1 MHTRKSNMAISNLF
15 MVLLILASLIVGAL
29 LSYMWVMGSFWN
41 MPQNVTTLA
50 VEDVVFPSSDFSY
63 FNVTVVNPSNSASD
77 VNMTSIKVL
86 REGNNETYDVQYA
99 DPVFPFPMTIGTRQT
114 FKCFRNWSNFTGE
127 NVRVEPVAGSAS
139 ILSKVYVPPKTKLII
154 SNFNASENIRYFNL
168 TVQNDPTSTLNLSIS
183 EILVE
188 GLALDVSHY
197 TPHLPFNL
205 SVGQTQTFQ
214 INWNWGTLT
223 GGNAT
228 ITIRTAEE
236 FEQTYTT
243 PKILGAYAY
252 VDAVEFDYTDSTYLN
267 VTVRNS
273 PESTTGTTINGL
285 NITLSNQTTIMPST
299 LPPLNAFPIKLPPN
313 QSTTIRCLWDWS
325 AFRNEA
331 ITVQVFTREGF
342 TVQNKTRNTPTPIVW
357 NLGDIKFDVSD
368 LENFSVNVTNRPVSV
383 QEINITGIKF
393 NQNGTVMA
401 PTIVAPG
408 AQNTI
413 QCTYN
418 WTGFIGSSINL
429 TVQATYG
436 TEQTSISQ
444 TIVLPY
450 FGIVNASY
458 SNFSTGNP
466 YLNITI
472 YNSQYSKTNATIV
485 QISVNVDNST
495 FVLDGTI
502 AVPRIS
508 TQGYTITPASEATF
522 TCPWDWNLYVGK
534 DLTIVVKASNGF
546 QISTTLKVE

>member
-1 MHTRKSNMAISNLF
+1 MAISNLF
-15 MVLLILASLIVGAL
+15 MVLLILTSLIVGAL

-50 VEDVVFPSSDFSY
+50 VEDVVFPSNDFSY

-86 REGNNETYDVQYA
+86 REGNSETYDVQYA

-127 NVRVEPVAGSAS
+127 NLRVEPVAGNAS

-154 SNFNASENIRYFNL
+154 SDFNASENIRYFSL
-168 TVQNDPTSTLNLSIS
+168 KVQNDPTSTLNLSIS
-183 EILVE
+183 EILAD
-188 GLALDVSHY
+188 GLVVSNS
-197 TPHLPFNL
+197 TPPLPFNL

-214 INWNWGTLT
+214 IDWNWGILT
-223 GGNAT
+223 GRNST

-236 FEQTYTT
+236 FEQIYTT

-252 VDAVEFDYTDSTYLN
+252 VDAVEFYYTDSAYLN

-273 PESTTGTTINGL
+273 PESTTETTINGL
-285 NITLSNQTTIMPST
+285 KITLSNQTTIMPST
-299 LPPLNAFPIKLPPN
+299 LPPLNVSAFPIKLPPN
-313 QSTTIRCLWDWS
+313 QSITIRCLWDWS
-325 AFRNEA
+325 AFRNET
-331 ITVQVFTREGF
+331 ITVQVLTREGF
-342 TVQNKTRNTPTPIVW
+342 TVQNKTRDTPPPIVW
-357 NLGDIKFDVSD
+357 DLGDIKFDVSD
-368 LENFSVNVTNRPVSV
+368 LENFSVNVTNRLMSV
-383 QEINITGIKF
+383 QEINITGIEF
-393 NQNGTVMA
+393 NQNGTVMT

-408 AQNTI
+408 TQNTI

-418 WTGFIGSSINL
+418 WTGFVGSSINI

-436 TEQTSISQ
+436 TEQTSISR
-444 TIVLPY
+444 TIILPY
-450 FGIVNASY
+450 FGVVNASY

-466 YLNITI
+466 YLNITV

-508 TQGYTITPASEATF
+508 TQGYTIAPASEAIF
-522 TCPWDWNLYVGK
+522 TCPWDWSLYVGK
-534 DLTIVVKASNGF
+534 DLMIVVKASNGF

>member
-99 DPVFPFPMTIGTRQT
+99 DPVFPFPMTIGRRQT

-183 EILVE
+183 EILIE

-214 INWNWGTLT
+214 IDWNWGTLT

-331 ITVQVFTREGF
+331 ITVQVLTREGF
-342 TVQNKTRNTPTPIVW
+342 TVQNKTRDTPPPIVW

-466 YLNITI
+466 YLNITV

>member
-1 MHTRKSNMAISNLF
+1 MAISNLF
-15 MVLLILASLIVGAL
+15 MVLLILTSLIVGAL

-50 VEDVVFPSSDFSY
+50 VEDVVFPSNDFSY

-86 REGNNETYDVQYA
+86 REGNSETYDVQYA

-127 NVRVEPVAGSAS
+127 NLRVEPVAGNAS

-154 SNFNASENIRYFNL
+154 SDFNASENIRYFSL
-168 TVQNDPTSTLNLSIS
+168 KVQNDPTSTLNLSIS
-183 EILVE
+183 EILAD
-188 GLALDVSHY
+188 GLVVSNS
-197 TPHLPFNL
+197 TPPLPFNL

-214 INWNWGTLT
+214 IDWNWGILT
-223 GGNAT
+223 GRNST

-236 FEQTYTT
+236 FEQIYTT

-252 VDAVEFDYTDSTYLN
+252 VDAVEFYYTDSAYLN

-273 PESTTGTTINGL
+273 PESTTETTINGL
-285 NITLSNQTTIMPST
+285 KITLSNQTTIMPST
-299 LPPLNAFPIKLPPN
+299 LPPLNVSAFPIKLPPN
-313 QSTTIRCLWDWS
+313 QSITIRCLWDWS
-325 AFRNEA
+325 AFRNET
-331 ITVQVFTREGF
+331 ITVQVLTREGF
-342 TVQNKTRNTPTPIVW
+342 TVQNKTRDTPPPIVW
-357 NLGDIKFDVSD
+357 DLGDIKFDVSD
-368 LENFSVNVTNRPVSV
+368 LENFSVNVTNRLMSV
-383 QEINITGIKF
+383 QEINITGIEF
-393 NQNGTVMA
+393 NQNGTVMT

-408 AQNTI
+408 TQNTI

-418 WTGFIGSSINL
+418 WTGFVGSSINI

-436 TEQTSISQ
+436 TEQTSISR
-444 TIVLPY
+444 TIILPY
-450 FGIVNASY
+450 FGVVNASY

-466 YLNITI
+466 YLNITV